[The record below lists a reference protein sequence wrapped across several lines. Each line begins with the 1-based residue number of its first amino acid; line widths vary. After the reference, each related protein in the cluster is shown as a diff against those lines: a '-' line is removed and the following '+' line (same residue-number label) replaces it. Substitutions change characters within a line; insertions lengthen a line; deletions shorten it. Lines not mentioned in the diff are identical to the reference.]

1 MNKIYRKLNKYFSVF
16 QVSVMDRLAYPLE
29 LLYANIFI
37 LLITFVMSQ
46 IWVVIYAEHPEKLIA
61 GFSLGAMIWYVFMTE
76 LILTSQPQIILTLGE
91 EIKSGNVA
99 YVLTKPYSF
108 MAYYFYFSFGRTI
121 VTMLVKVLFGVAILS
136 WFVTLTNVTFL
147 SILAT
152 IIAVILALILNFM
165 IAGCI
170 SLFAFWLEDVH
181 SMRFIYQKI
190 VFIFGGL
197 LFPIDIY
204 PDFLRKII
212 HYLPF
217 EGILYGP
224 AKTLVNFDVAYWQIL
239 VAKQVVW
246 ILVFIII
253 IKIVYAQ
260 GIKKINLNGG

>member
-1 MNKIYRKLNKYFSVF
+1 MKKINKYFSIF
-16 QVSVMDRLAYPLE
+16 KVSVRDRLAYPLE

-46 IWVVIYAEHPEKLIA
+46 IWVVVFASSPEKLIA
-61 GFSLGAMIWYVFMTE
+61 GFSFEAMVWYVFMTE
-76 LILTSQPQIILTLGE
+76 LILTSQPNIIFTIGE
-91 EIKSGNVA
+91 DIKSGNVA
-99 YVLTKPYSF
+99 YALTKPYSF

-121 VTMLVKVLFGVAILS
+121 VTLFIKVLFGVAILS
-136 WFVTLTNVTFL
+136 WFVFLPNVSLL

-152 IIAVILALILNFM
+152 VIAVILALILNFV
-165 IAGCI
+165 IAGSL
-170 SLFAFWLEDVH
+170 SLFAFWLEDVR

-204 PDFLRKII
+204 PEFLRKII

-224 AKTLVNFDVAYWQIL
+224 AKTLVNFDLAYWQIL
-239 VAKQVVW
+239 VGKQIVW
-246 ILVFIII
+246 ILVFLII
-253 IKIVYAQ
+253 IKIIYAR

>member
-1 MNKIYRKLNKYFSVF
+1 MNKIYRKLNKYFSIF
-16 QVSVMDRLAYPLE
+16 KVSVMDRLAYPLE

-46 IWVVIYAEHPEKLIA
+46 IWVVVFANNPDKLIA
-61 GFSLGAMIWYVFMTE
+61 GFSLGAMVWYVFMTE
-76 LILTSQPQIILTLGE
+76 LILTSQPQIILTIGE

-99 YVLTKPYSF
+99 YILTKPYSF

-121 VTMLVKVLFGVAILS
+121 VTMLIKILFGILVLS
-136 WFVTLTNVTFL
+136 WFVPLLNISFL

-152 IIAVILALILNFM
+152 AVAVILALVLNFM

-170 SLFAFWLEDVH
+170 SLFAFWLEDVR

-197 LFPIDIY
+197 LFPIDVY
-204 PDFLRKII
+204 PQFLQNII

-224 AKTLVNFDVAYWQIL
+224 ARTLVNFDFAYWQIL
-239 VAKQVVW
+239 VVKQIVW
-246 ILVFIII
+246 SIIFLIL
-253 IKIVYAQ
+253 IKIIYAQ
-260 GIKKINLNGG
+260 GVKKININGG

>member
-1 MNKIYRKLNKYFSVF
+1 
-16 QVSVMDRLAYPLE
+16 MDRLAYPLE

-46 IWVVIYAEHPEKLIA
+46 IWVVVFANNPEKLIA
-61 GFSLGAMIWYVFMTE
+61 GFSFEAMVWYVFMTE

-99 YVLTKPYSF
+99 YILTKPYSF
-108 MAYYFYFSFGRTI
+108 MAYYFHFSFGRTL
-121 VTMLVKVLFGVAILS
+121 VTMLIKVFFGMAVLS
-136 WFVTLTNVTFL
+136 WFVALSNITFFT
-147 SILAT
+147 ILAT
-152 IIAVILALILNFM
+152 IIAVILALVLNFM
-165 IAGCI
+165 IAGSI
-170 SLFAFWLEDVH
+170 SLFAFWLEDVR

-204 PDFLRKII
+204 PEFLRNII

-224 AKTLVNFDVAYWQIL
+224 AKTLVNFDFVYWQIL
-239 VAKQVVW
+239 VVKQVVW
-246 ILVFIII
+246 ILVFLII
-253 IKIVYAQ
+253 IKIIYAR
-260 GIKKINLNGG
+260 GIKKVNLNGG